1 MENLE
6 INNISLNSKTPVAVS
21 VSNATK
27 TFTLKAT
34 MRYIVLAGHPLRNDG
49 GVYLVDAYNSSN
61 AEVLP
66 IKTSNNVQISQSN
79 LTLTIITTIDLKVT
93 LVEISN
99 WQ

>member
-1 MENLE
+1 
-6 INNISLNSKTPVAVS
+6 
-21 VSNATK
+21 
-27 TFTLKAT
+27 
-34 MRYIVLAGHPLRNDG
+34 MRYIVLVGHPLRNDG

-79 LTLTIITTIDLKVT
+79 LTLTITTNTDLKVT
-93 LVEISN
+93 LVEISK